1 MLSSSTVSH
10 PSPPNSGEDGRPV
23 DVRAIEAVTARAL
36 MEYPAPPPYE
46 ELCKL
51 HADLLRHIEVV
62 RPLAAAQIDGL
73 WHGSVEWYQK
83 ASKLDTVKYQVAL
96 GLGSG
101 MQSAVGQV
109 RSLGY
114 TLRFLVENAGLDGA
128 GDGARS

>member
-1 MLSSSTVSH
+1 MGT
-10 PSPPNSGEDGRPV
+10 GRTTSFQTDLGV
-23 DVRAIEAVTARAL
+23 DEIKATITRAL
-36 MEYPAPPPYE
+36 AERSAPPRYE
-46 ELCKL
+46 ELCEL
-51 HADLLRHIEVV
+51 HAALLVHIEAV
-62 RPLAAAQIDGL
+62 RPLAAAQIDRL
-73 WHGSVEWYQK
+73 WHGSVEWYRK

-114 TLRFLVENAGLDGA
+114 TLRFLVENAGLDRA